1 MACFQPK
8 PLYQSAELTIASAA
22 LVQANRFA
30 QQGKYEQALRLL
42 TGEDDSPTCL
52 MVRMVCQW
60 KGSRELEKALG
71 TYLQLKDLAAAPPAL
86 LASAARNADNIR
98 IERKIHAIE
107 AARTAGT
114 DASTAREHASA
125 AYRFEA
131 IDLDEPCTADA
142 RFHALYGAGLHW
154 HGAADWSRAAQ
165 CIAAALEAKEDFAP
179 ARLSVVHGAF
189 NTVTASSRWRG
200 EDCVTYRSASTQ
212 AWHLL
217 GESRRAL
224 NDVAGAL
231 EAFEAAHARAEAT
244 PVRDAAAR
252 GRIEALVEA
261 GRDVEALEALEALD
275 AVDGEMLYYRGV
287 AKSRLGRHASAVDD
301 LDACASER
309 SAIPPGVVAD
319 AAAAARCRAG
329 VAALRGGDVSHARC
343 HFSVVASKKYAAHPE
358 HFNAR
363 FNVALCDAQSGSL
376 DEASAGLQ
384 LLVSDRPDFARA
396 WLALGDAYLA
406 SERWADAYEAYE
418 RASPEEPDALHNL
431 GYASFRAGLLS
442 KSRAAFKAVIRL
454 RPDSEP
460 AQLAMKLVV
469 AALDARAKRCR
480 AALAK
485 HAVDLEGLDPGT
497 PASSTID
504 ATGEL
509 ERLQA
514 DAVRPLN
521 AVKLQGA
528 EEGTVDLPYDPKELP
543 AIAKAD
549 AACRAA
555 MKAARALD
563 RLRTAAPRDAKL
575 DASALEAKSA
585 ALDAI
590 SSARKAD
597 GDDAET
603 VVTEAGRMVALAADK
618 AAAAATAAEAA
629 AVARSRERR
638 TAHAALVEAV
648 GGADAAVEQ
657 AINADQKA
665 IEKRETVRQAA
676 AAQLDE
682 RAALAQRL
690 VRIEDSLNKRAGR
703 DNDGQASSELQQ
715 ARKCGAVAAQAA
727 SAADDGPIDGA
738 LAAADAFEDAATV
751 HATRVDRIFE
761 EAARSEACER
771 LQARLR
777 KADTETAATR
787 DAARR
792 DGFSDDVDEQIES
805 AARALNAA
813 AAAIRGARGGGD
825 VSDARR
831 SVTDAIVAAAELR
844 DQAAAM
850 RDDLGRRRA
859 DAARRKAADELAQFE
874 KDENAASTRAAE
886 FYDALN
892 RKLLQKTGR
901 YEPLVFASQTQL
913 RHGEA
918 EVLCYAL
925 AELAVAADQLPPGVD
940 ASRREQHLSPGAFRA
955 AFGVGAT
962 AFDAWPKWRQAL
974 AKRQVGLY

>member
-8 PLYQSAELTIASAA
+8 PLYQSAEPTIASAA

-42 TGEDDSPTCL
+42 VGEDDSPTCL

-71 TYLQLKDLAAAPPAL
+71 TYLQLKELAAAPPAL
-86 LASAARNADNIR
+86 LASAARNADNIH
-98 IERKIHAIE
+98 IEKKIHAIK

-165 CIAAALEAKEDFAP
+165 CIEAALEAKRDFAP
-179 ARLSVVHGAF
+179 
-189 NTVTASSRWRG
+189 
-200 EDCVTYRSASTQ
+200 

-261 GRDVEALEALEALD
+261 GRDAEALAALEALD
-275 AVDGEMLYYRGV
+275 AVDGEVLYYRGV

-301 LDACASER
+301 LDACASQR
-309 SAIPPGVVAD
+309 STIPPAVVAD
-319 AAAAARCRAG
+319 AAAAARCCAG
-329 VAALRGGDVSHARC
+329 VAALRGGDVSHARL

-376 DEASAGLQ
+376 DKASTGLQ
-384 LLVSDRPDFARA
+384 ALVSDRPDFARA

-418 RASPEEPDALHNL
+418 RASPADDPDALHNL

-442 KSRAAFKAVIRL
+442 KSRAAFKSVIRL

-480 AALAK
+480 AALDM
-485 HAVDLEGLDPGT
+485 HAVYLDHVDPGT
-497 PASSTID
+497 PSSSTID
-504 ATGEL
+504 ATGDL

-514 DAVRPLN
+514 DAVGPLN
-521 AVKLQGA
+521 AIKLQGA
-528 EEGTVDLPYDPKELP
+528 EEGTVDLPYDPQELP
-543 AIAKAD
+543 AIAKAE

-585 ALDAI
+585 AVDAI

-603 VVTEAGRMVALAADK
+603 AAAEAGRMVALAADK
-618 AAAAATAAEAA
+618 AAAAATAAGTA
-629 AVARSRERR
+629 AVARSRGRR
-638 TAHAALVEAV
+638 TAHAALLEAI
-648 GGADAAVEQ
+648 GGAVAAVEQ

-751 HATRVDRIFE
+751 HATRVDRFFE
-761 EAARSEACER
+761 EPARSEACER

-792 DGFSDDVDEQIES
+792 DGFGDDVDEQIES

-813 AAAIRGARGGGD
+813 AAAIRGAREGDD

-831 SVTDAIVAAAELR
+831 SVADAVVATAELR

-850 RDDLGRRRA
+850 RHDLGRRRA
-859 DAARRKAADELAQFE
+859 DAARRKAADELAQLE
-874 KDENAASTRAAE
+874 QDESAASARAAE

-892 RKLLQKTGR
+892 RKLLAKTGR

-913 RHGEA
+913 RHAET

-925 AELAVAADQLPPGVD
+925 AELVVATDQLPPGVD
-940 ASRREQHLSPGAFRA
+940 ASRRERHLSPGAFRA